1 MSKQNC
7 QYGHN
12 IQYSSLRI
20 DGESVY
26 LEIPNPC
33 YMKSLLPAFFLL
45 VTLTIHAQKR
55 SPRTTTSEASREAIR
70 AAISDAADKIEPRT
84 IAWRRDFH
92 EHPELGNH
100 ETRTAKIIADHLR
113 SLGLEVQE
121 GVGKTGVVGILKG
134 GKPGP
139 VIGLRADMDALPIVE
154 RTPVPFAS
162 KVKTT
167 FNGQEVGVMHACG
180 HDSHVAI
187 MMSVA
192 EVLSG
197 LKSSLKGTVK
207 FVFQPSEEG
216 PPPGEEGGAP
226 LMIKE
231 GVLENPKVD
240 VMFGLHINSST
251 EVGKIKY
258 RSEGAMAAS
267 DWFTIKV
274 HGKGSHGSQPWAG
287 VDPVVVSAQIIEGLQ
302 TIISRQTELT
312 KDAAVISVCVVN
324 GGVRSNIIPEEVDM
338 TGTIRTLD
346 TAMQRDIHE
355 RMYRTV
361 TRIAESAGATAELS
375 IDNKTL
381 ITYND
386 PLLVKKML
394 PSLQATA
401 GADNVV
407 WMDAL
412 TGSEDF
418 SFFGARVPSFFFFLG
433 GMKKGQDPHTA
444 YPHHTADFYID
455 ESGFKLGVKTFCN
468 LVFDYADQ
476 AHI

>member
-1 MSKQNC
+1 
-7 QYGHN
+7 
-12 IQYSSLRI
+12 
-20 DGESVY
+20 
-26 LEIPNPC
+26 
-33 YMKSLLPAFFLL
+33 MKSLLPSFLLL
-45 VTLTIHAQKR
+45 VTLSTQAQKR
-55 SPRTTTSEASREAIR
+55 SAHTTTSGASREAIR
-70 AAISDAADKIEPRT
+70 TAISNAADKIESRT
-84 IAWRRDFH
+84 IAWRRDLH
-92 EHPELGNH
+92 QHPELGNH

-134 GKPGP
+134 ERPGP

-162 KVKTT
+162 TVKTT

-187 MMSVA
+187 LMSVA

-207 FVFQPSEEG
+207 FIFQPSEEG

-240 VMFGLHINSST
+240 VVFGLHINSAT

-258 RSEGAMAAS
+258 RSEGVMAAS

-287 VDPVVVSAQIIEGLQ
+287 VDPVVISAQIIEGLQ

-312 KDAAVISVCVVN
+312 KEAAVISVCVIN
-324 GGVRSNIIPEEVDM
+324 GGVRSNIIPEEVEM

-346 TAMQRDIHE
+346 TAMQRIIHE

-386 PLLVKKML
+386 PALVKKML

-401 GADNVV
+401 GDDNVV
-407 WMDAL
+407 WMDAV

-418 SFFGARVPSFFFFLG
+418 SFFAAKVPSFFFFLG

-444 YPHHTADFYID
+444 FPHHTQDFYID
-455 ESGFKLGVKTFCN
+455 ESGFKLGVTAFCN

-476 AHI
+476 AHM

>member
-1 MSKQNC
+1 MRKIFTLFLFVAPATVQLSAQDL
-7 QYGHN
+7 H
-12 IQYSSLRI
+12 SL
-20 DGESVY
+20 V
-26 LEIPNPC
+26 
-33 YMKSLLPAFFLL
+33 
-45 VTLTIHAQKR
+45 
-55 SPRTTTSEASREAIR
+55 
-70 AAISDAADKIEPRT
+70 DAAAEKIAPKT

-100 ETRTAKIIADHLR
+100 EFRTAKIIADHLR
-113 SLGLEVQE
+113 SLGLEVKE
-121 GVGKTGVVGILKG
+121 GVGKTGVVGILRG
-134 GKPGP
+134 SQPGP

-162 KVKTT
+162 KVKSTY
-167 FNGQEVGVMHACG
+167 NGQEVGVMHACG

-192 EVLSG
+192 EVLAG
-197 LKSSLKGTVK
+197 LKSHLKGTVK
-207 FVFQPSEEG
+207 FIFQPAEEG
-216 PPPGEEGGAP
+216 PPAGEEGGAA

-240 VMFGLHINSST
+240 VVFGLHINSGT

-287 VDPVVVSAQIIEGLQ
+287 IDPVVVSAQIIEGLQ
-302 TIISRQTELT
+302 TIVSRQTELT
-312 KDAAVISVCVVN
+312 KDAAVISVCVIQ
-324 GGVRSNIIPEEVDM
+324 GGVRSNIIPEEVEM

-355 RMYRTV
+355 RMRRTV
-361 TRIAESAGATAELS
+361 TKIAESAGATADINIEK
-375 IDNKTL
+375 KTL

-386 PLLVKKML
+386 PGLVKKML
-394 PSLQATA
+394 PSLQKAA
-401 GADNVV
+401 GDQNVLL
-407 WMDAL
+407 MDAM

-418 SFFGARVPSFFFFLG
+418 SFFGA
-433 GMKKGQDPHTA
+433 K
-444 YPHHTADFYID
+444 
-455 ESGFKLGVKTFCN
+455 
-468 LVFDYADQ
+468 
-476 AHI
+476 